1 MVLKSKTE
9 ISGSI
14 ITFKESWGSG
24 FMAEIYSDLFFEFSH
39 EDRVKILLEIDKAP
53 SKLSHLSEKLDLK
66 VQETARHLSRLTEAK
81 LISKDIN
88 GDYRATPYGDHVL
101 RLLPG
106 FNFLRRHREYFTTHR
121 SAHLPIEF
129 VGRIGELSMCK
140 FTDNVMAAYQEV
152 RSIYEEAQE
161 YIWGL
166 SDQITPYS
174 PPFIDSAMKRGVK
187 VRLLLLEGMVFPPGF
202 EPVSFVPGRIEHKTL
217 DKLDIG
223 MVVSEKKA
231 TIVFPTSEGK
241 LDPSMAF
248 ISTDNTSKM
257 WVSDLFEFYWS
268 KAKIGTPDS
277 YPHPNR

>member
-1 MVLKSKTE
+1 
-9 ISGSI
+9 
-14 ITFKESWGSG
+14 
-24 FMAEIYSDLFFEFSH
+24 MAEDYCDLFFEFSH
-39 EDRVKILLEIDKAP
+39 EDRVRILLEVDKGP
-53 SKLSHLSEKLDLK
+53 LKLSHLSEKLNLK

-81 LISKDIN
+81 LISRDVDGN
-88 GDYRATPYGDHVL
+88 YRPTPYGDHVL

-106 FNFLRRHREYFTTHR
+106 FDFLRRNREYFTTHR

-129 VGRIGELSMCK
+129 VSRIGELNMCK

-174 PPFIDSAMKRGVK
+174 PPFIESAMKRGVK
-187 VRLLLLEGMVFPPGF
+187 VRFLLLEDMVFPSGF
-202 EPVSFVPGRIEHKTL
+202 EPLAFIPGRIEHKTL

-248 ISTDNTSKM
+248 ISTDSTSKR
-257 WVSDLFEFYWS
+257 WVSDLFEFYWA

-277 YPHPNR
+277 YPHANQ